1 MALSPTQKK
10 IWRSHLTAYLQT
22 AEDYRQRR
30 DYTQQRLYTGLGLP
44 ASEEQ
49 EDDCSAYTDKAFYRA
64 NKLSGFTVSSP
75 LGNGYNRSGNT
86 DSCYTYMKGGGG
98 KRIVVTTSVVF
109 FPGDV
114 AIFDNPHTG
123 RPTDHMMVC
132 KIKGTQKTARW
143 SSHGHES
150 TIFDR
155 DAPEAVSLFYAS
167 SVLKLV
173 AVYRPKMLL

>member
-1 MALSPTQKK
+1 MSLTPTQKK
-10 IWRSHLTAYLQT
+10 LWRSHLTAYLQT

-30 DYTQQRLYTGLGLP
+30 DYTQQRLYTGQGLP

-64 NKLSGFTVSSP
+64 NKLSGVTVKSP
-75 LGNGYNRSGNT
+75 LGAGYDRSGNT
-86 DSCYTYMKGGGG
+86 DTCNTYMRNGGG
-98 KRIVVTTSVVF
+98 KKIVITSTVVL

-114 AIFDNPHTG
+114 AVFDNPHTG

-132 KIKGTQKTARW
+132 KTKGTQKTAVW

-150 TIFDR
+150 SVFTH

-173 AVYRPKMLL
+173 AVYRPTQLL